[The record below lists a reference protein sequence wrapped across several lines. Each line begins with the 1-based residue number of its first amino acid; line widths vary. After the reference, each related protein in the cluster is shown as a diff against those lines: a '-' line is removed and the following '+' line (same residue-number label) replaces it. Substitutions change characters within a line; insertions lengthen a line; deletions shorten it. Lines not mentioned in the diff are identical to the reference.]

1 MEIQDVVKDIKQ
13 SFRLMMDGAV
23 AQSMRDKGLN
33 YHLNWGATL
42 PRLQEKAEEIRLRV
56 NGSGLRVQDPLE
68 LCSLS
73 RREITKFKVPLE
85 LRSLSKRESSNLKLY
100 DLAIALY
107 KESVREC
114 KILAT
119 MLMPPDEIQPEVVDI
134 WQEQIPSQEIAEQ
147 LAFNL
152 YQHLPFAAEKAY
164 QWIASDKEY
173 DQLCGFHVL
182 SRLFMNGQEPNER
195 GINEYLDE
203 ALCALQGPFP
213 SVRKAALQ
221 SLQRFAELGI
231 LYERL
236 AKSATKSID
245 LDIF

>member
-1 MEIQDVVKDIKQ
+1 MERSSNSCESVRSVVETIKEIKQ

-42 PRLQEKAEEIRLRV
+42 PRLQAKAEEIRLLVIGSRLMV
-56 NGSGLRVQDPLE
+56 N
-68 LCSLS
+68 
-73 RREITKFKVPLE
+73 
-85 LRSLSKRESSNLKLY
+85 LY
-100 DLAIALY
+100 DLSIALY
-107 KESVREC
+107 KENVREC

-119 MLMPPDEIQPEVVDI
+119 MLMPAEEILPEVVDI

-173 DQLCGFHVL
+173 DQLCGFHIL

-195 GINEYLDE
+195 GINEYLDQ

>member
-1 MEIQDVVKDIKQ
+1 
-13 SFRLMMDGAV
+13 MDGAV

-42 PRLQEKAEEIRLRV
+42 PRLQAKAEEVRLMV
-56 NGSGLRVQDPLE
+56 NGSGLRVQDQ
-68 LCSLS
+68 
-73 RREITKFKVPLE
+73 IIKFKVPLE

-107 KESVREC
+107 KENVREC

-119 MLMPPDEIQPEVVDI
+119 MLMPPDEILPEVVDI

-203 ALCALQGPFP
+203 ALCALQGPYP

>member
-1 MEIQDVVKDIKQ
+1 MKSVFETVKEIKQ

-42 PRLQEKAEEIRLRV
+42 PRLQAKAEEVRLMV
-56 NGSGLRVQDPLE
+56 NGSSTSEATKSMTGLRV
-68 LCSLS
+68 
-73 RREITKFKVPLE
+73 
-85 LRSLSKRESSNLKLY
+85 Y
-100 DLAIALY
+100 DLAIVLW
-107 KESVREC
+107 KENVREC

-119 MLMPPDEIQPEVVDI
+119 MLMPPDEILPEVVDI

-203 ALCALQGPFP
+203 ALCALQGPYP

-221 SLQRFAELGI
+221 SLQRFADLGI

>member
-1 MEIQDVVKDIKQ
+1 MKSVFETVKEIKQ

-42 PRLQEKAEEIRLRV
+42 PRLQAKAQEIKAMFNDSSLMFNV
-56 NGSGLRVQDPLE
+56 YE
-68 LCSLS
+68 LS
-73 RREITKFKVPLE
+73 
-85 LRSLSKRESSNLKLY
+85 
-100 DLAIALY
+100 IALY
-107 KESVREC
+107 KENVREC

-119 MLMPPDEIQPEVVDI
+119 MLMPPDEILPEVVDI

-195 GINEYLDE
+195 GINEYLDQ
-203 ALCALQGPFP
+203 ALCALQGPYP

>member
-1 MEIQDVVKDIKQ
+1 MKSVFETVKEIKQ

-33 YHLNWGATL
+33 YHLNWGVTL
-42 PRLQEKAEEIRLRV
+42 PRLQAKAEEVRLMV
-56 NGSGLRVQDPLE
+56 KGEGLRVQDPLE

-73 RREITKFKVPLE
+73 RREIIKFKDQ
-85 LRSLSKRESSNLKLY
+85 SSNLKLY
-100 DLAIALY
+100 DLAIVLW
-107 KESVREC
+107 KENVREC

-119 MLMPPDEIQPEVVDI
+119 MLMPADEILPEVVDI

-173 DQLCGFHVL
+173 DQLCGFHIL

-195 GINEYLDE
+195 GINEFLDE

>member
-1 MEIQDVVKDIKQ
+1 MEIQDVVKEIKQ

-42 PRLQEKAEEIRLRV
+42 PRLQAKAEEVRLMV
-56 NGSGLRVQDPLE
+56 KGEGLRVQDPLE

-73 RREITKFKVPLE
+73 RREIIKFKDPLE
-85 LRSLSKRESSNLKLY
+85 PRSLSKRESSNLKLY

-107 KESVREC
+107 KENAREC

-119 MLMPPDEIQPEVVDI
+119 MLMPPDEILPEVVDI

-195 GINEYLDE
+195 GINEFLDQ
-203 ALCALQGPFP
+203 ALCALQGPYP

-221 SLQRFAELGI
+221 SIQRFAELGI

>member
-1 MEIQDVVKDIKQ
+1 MFETVKEIKQ

-42 PRLQEKAEEIRLRV
+42 PRLQAKAEEVRLMV
-56 NGSGLRVQDPLE
+56 NGSGLRV
-68 LCSLS
+68 
-73 RREITKFKVPLE
+73 
-85 LRSLSKRESSNLKLY
+85 Y

-107 KESVREC
+107 KENVREC

-119 MLMPPDEIQPEVVDI
+119 MLMPPDEILPEVVDI

>member
-1 MEIQDVVKDIKQ
+1 MFVVKSVFETVKEIKQ

-42 PRLQEKAEEIRLRV
+42 PRLQAKAEEVRLMV
-56 NGSGLRVQDPLE
+56 QGSGLRDQDPLE

-73 RREITKFKVPLE
+73 RREIIKFKDQ
-85 LRSLSKRESSNLKLY
+85 SSNLKLY

-107 KESVREC
+107 KENVREC

-119 MLMPPDEIQPEVVDI
+119 MLMPADEILPEVVDI

-195 GINEYLDE
+195 GINEYLDQ
-203 ALCALQGPFP
+203 ALCALQGPYP